1 MMSEGKKEIT
11 ESIVQKVISGT
22 SNSTGLLKQKKKNYN
37 EIAVNKLLDVLK
49 KDKPKSDSPLIGNEE
64 NFDDDWIGGGVE
76 NVINGPNEQLNIKNE
91 EVEQK
96 SSEKEI
102 VQEDIV
108 DSKNERII
116 NGDKSLKQTF
126 IQELIPK
133 KNTSKPISD
142 LIIEEKPIS
151 VPIKKIKK
159 QTDSSIKSDKIDD
172 KQQNKLRN
180 DLKKEATTKPW
191 DISTISSCIQ

>member
-1 MMSEGKKEIT
+1 M
-11 ESIVQKVISGT
+11 Q
-22 SNSTGLLKQKKKNYN
+22 
-37 EIAVNKLLDVLK
+37 
-49 KDKPKSDSPLIGNEE
+49 EE
-64 NFDDDWIGGGVE
+64 
-76 NVINGPNEQLNIKNE
+76 
-91 EVEQK
+91 
-96 SSEKEI
+96 
-102 VQEDIV
+102 IV
-108 DSKNERII
+108 DSKNERNI
-116 NGDKSLKQTF
+116 NRNKSSKQTF

-151 VPIKKIKK
+151 LPIKKK
-159 QTDSSIKSDKIDD
+159 QTEKSIESDKIDD

>member
-49 KDKPKSDSPLIGNEE
+49 KDKPKSDRPLIENEE
-64 NFDDDWIGGGVE
+64 SFDDDWIGGSVE
-76 NVINGPNEQLNIKNE
+76 NVINEPNEQLNIKNE

-102 VQEDIV
+102 VQEEIV
-108 DSKNERII
+108 DSKNER
-116 NGDKSLKQTF
+116 NKNRDKSSKQTF

-142 LIIEEKPIS
+142 LIIEEKPVSLI
-151 VPIKKIKK
+151 IKKIKK
-159 QTDSSIKSDKIDD
+159 QTDSSIQI
-172 KQQNKLRN
+172 
-180 DLKKEATTKPW
+180 
-191 DISTISSCIQ
+191 